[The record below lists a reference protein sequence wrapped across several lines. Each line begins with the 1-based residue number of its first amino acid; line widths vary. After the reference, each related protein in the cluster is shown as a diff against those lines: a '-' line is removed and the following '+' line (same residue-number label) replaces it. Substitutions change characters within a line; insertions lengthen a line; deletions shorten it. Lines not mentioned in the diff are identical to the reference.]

1 MREAIQPRVDGVV
14 VVRWRVRYPG
24 PCHIGT
30 VRSHLSSFSSRLDC
44 GFRVTGRI
52 LSVPRPRQRTFSG
65 GVTGRW
71 PGGPPPGRPPRPR
84 PPRGRYPQI
93 SPQSK
98 RRPSQLPRP
107 AQTRDRPPRV
117 WFSAGGLASP
127 VPRPGPKPGPPV
139 LRGHRREVSVD
150 FIPGLPAGRG
160 PSTCQSV
167 EERRQ
172 QHHLPPG
179 DRGRGDGNRR
189 RGGDGLATET
199 SGALA
204 SQSGL
209 TAPRLGRPL
218 EAGSR
223 TGGSTSSESL
233 SKGGKLLRGRR
244 EN

>member
-1 MREAIQPRVDGVV
+1 MSYRDSSLTSQQLLFTPGPRVPSN
-14 VVRWRVRYPG
+14 WP
-24 PCHIGT
+24 HT
-30 VRSHLSSFSSRLDC
+30 VRAEAETAHLFWRRDGTPARGGSGSDR
-44 GFRVTGRI
+44 
-52 LSVPRPRQRTFSG
+52 RPREPQ
-65 GVTGRW
+65 
-71 PGGPPPGRPPRPR
+71 PGRPPRPR
-84 PPRGRYPQI
+84 PPRGRYPQT
-93 SPQSK
+93 SPQSP
-98 RRPSQLPRP
+98 RRPSQLPRA

-139 LRGHRREVSVD
+139 LRGHRGEVSVD

-172 QHHLPPG
+172 RHHPPPG
-179 DRGRGDGNRR
+179 DRGRGDGSRR

-204 SQSGL
+204 GQSGL

-218 EAGSR
+218 GAGSR
-223 TGGSTSSESL
+223 TGGS
-233 SKGGKLLRGRR
+233 RGRR
-244 EN
+244 ED